1 MSVAMAVLR
10 REGQLAFARRGE
22 IVQPLFL
29 YVLIVTLFGLGAEPN
44 SPVVQKS
51 APDIVWIAALLSS
64 LLGLDRLFRD
74 DLEDGTLEQW
84 LTAPAPATWIVGL
97 KLLAHWLVTGLPLTV
112 GAPILAWM
120 LGLPSDPA
128 AVLALTLLLGSIVLV
143 LIGGFAA
150 ALTVAMPRAGAILP
164 LLILPLMAPI
174 VIFGTG
180 AVRSA
185 MHGWPV
191 SAPLYFL
198 AAIAVLGIT
207 LIPWAVAAALRN
219 ALD

>member
-1 MSVAMAVLR
+1 MSPAIAVLR
-10 REGQLAFARRGE
+10 REAQLAFARRGE
-22 IVQPLFL
+22 IVQPLLL

-44 SPVVQKS
+44 SPVVQK
-51 APDIVWIAALLSS
+51 AAADIVWIAALLSS

-84 LTAPAPATWIVGL
+84 LIAPAPATEIVAL
-97 KLLAHWLVTGLPLTV
+97 KLFSHWLVRGLPLTL
-112 GAPILAWM
+112 GAPLLAWM
-120 LGLPSDPA
+120 LALPTYPA
-128 AVLALTLLLGSIVLV
+128 LVLALTLLLGSVVLV

-164 LLILPLMAPI
+164 LLILPLMCPI

-198 AAIAVLGIT
+198 GAIAVLGVT